1 VSRTSGTGSVLRTGS
16 VVRIRVASTGSWILA
31 LVHRTEVVIFD
42 CDGVLVDSER
52 LIQEVDLELI
62 RGLGWPITR
71 AEIFTEHL
79 GRSEDEV
86 IANIERRI
94 GRAVPTGFHRDK
106 AAAYEAV
113 LRERLV
119 AVAGVAEAITV
130 LRTGGMRMCVASSSP
145 HARIRLSLGLTGLQR
160 LFAEEHLFSA
170 EDVNRGKPAPDLFL
184 HAAATLD
191 ARPQLC
197 VVIEDSPA
205 GVEAAKAAGMRVIGY
220 CALTPAALLGEADA
234 LVTRMADLPGVMAAL

>member
-1 VSRTSGTGSVLRTGS
+1 MG
-16 VVRIRVASTGSWILA
+16 WP
-31 LVHRTEVVIFD
+31 EVVIFD

-71 AEIFTEHL
+71 EEIFAEHL
-79 GRSEDEV
+79 GRSEDAV
-86 IANIERRI
+86 IANIERRL
-94 GRAVPTGFHRDK
+94 GRAVPAGFRREK

-119 AVAGVAEAITV
+119 AVPGVAEAIAL
-130 LRTGGMRMCVASSSP
+130 LREGGMRLCVASSGR
-145 HARIRLSLGLTGLQR
+145 HARIRLCLRLTGLHT
-160 LFAEEHLFSA
+160 LFAQEHVFSA
-170 EDVNRGKPAPDLFL
+170 EDVGRGKPAPDLFL
-184 HAAATLD
+184 LAAARLTTPP
-191 ARPQLC
+191 RRC

-220 CALTPAALLGEADA
+220 CALTPADLLSEADA
-234 LVTRMADLPGVMAAL
+234 LITRMRDLPTVIAAL